1 MELTGEILQRN
12 GFSCNHPERVLKT
25 YYYDKVFGYGIT
37 AQQMFDPLTN
47 SEFWYVV
54 AQNGP
59 NNSAS
64 VTGIKTLEDF
74 QSVINLAKI
83 DLLIYNE

>member
-1 MELTGEILQRN
+1 VPKNAETLLFQLFSILHTLSYCI
-12 GFSCNHPERVLKT
+12 FERFLCCE
-25 YYYDKVFGYGIT
+25 GIG
-37 AQQMFDPLTN
+37 

-83 DLLIYNE
+83 DLLIYN